1 MFEWGTPV
9 ALVLVIPAAIGAFWR
24 WRRRPAM
31 LYSSVSLV
39 SGPGSLRRWA
49 APLPRLL
56 GVVAVLSAIVA
67 LARPQLV
74 QRETFVESEGIDIVL
89 AFDVSGSMETEDFRL
104 GAQRVSRFQAA
115 RAVIQRFVEDRPD
128 DRIALVVFG
137 EEAFTQVP
145 LTLDHDA
152 VLRFLESVRIGMAGK
167 RATAIGDALAVA
179 VKRVVE
185 VEGESKVVI
194 LLTDGQN
201 NAGQVSPE
209 QAAQAAA
216 SLGVKV
222 YAVGVDGPGERG
234 IFGFLRSRSELDS
247 KTLEKI
253 AEVTGGQFFRADDS
267 QSLERVYQ
275 TIDQLEVTTAEVSEY
290 VDREERFHLPLSV
303 SLLCLLGQVFLASTV
318 LRRLP

>member
-1 MFEWGTPV
+1 MFEWGAPV
-9 ALVLVIPAAIGAFWR
+9 AFVLLIPAVLGAFWR
-24 WRRRPAM
+24 WKVRPAM
-31 LYSSVSLV
+31 LFSSVSLV
-39 SGPGSLRRWA
+39 STRTSLRRLS

-56 GVVAVLSAIVA
+56 GVIAVLSAIVA

-74 QRETFVESEGIDIVL
+74 HRETVVESEGIDIVL

-104 GAQRVSRFQAA
+104 GAKRVSRFQAA
-115 RAVIQRFVEDRPD
+115 RAVIEQFVESRPD

-152 VLRFLESVRIGMAGK
+152 VLRFLNSVQIGMAGK
-167 RATAIGDALAVA
+167 RATAVGDALAVS
-179 VKRVVE
+179 VKRVAE
-185 VEGESKVVI
+185 IAGDSKVVI

-201 NAGQVSPE
+201 NAGQISPE
-209 QAAQAAA
+209 QAAQAAE

-234 IFGFLRSRSELDS
+234 LFGLLGARSELDS
-247 KTLEKI
+247 KTLEQI
-253 AEVTGGQFFRADDS
+253 AAITGGKFFRADDS
-267 QSLERVYQ
+267 QSLRRIYE
-275 TIDQLEVTTAEVSEY
+275 TIDELEVTTAEVSEY
-290 VDREERFHLPLSV
+290 VDREERFHLPLSI
-303 SLLCLLGQVFLASTV
+303 SLMCLLGQAFLASTF